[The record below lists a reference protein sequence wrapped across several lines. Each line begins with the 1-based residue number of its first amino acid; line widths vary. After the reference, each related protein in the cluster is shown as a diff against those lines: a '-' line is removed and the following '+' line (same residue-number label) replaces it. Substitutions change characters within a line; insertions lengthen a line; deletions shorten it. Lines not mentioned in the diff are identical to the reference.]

1 MDVKTVSVCESI
13 KLTENKVYLGTFTF
27 AANSPSQAMLW
38 PLVLVLSW
46 CKRSPLCLQCDLWVK
61 GRLHVQGSDCS
72 ILGNVT
78 RICCSVPVF
87 LSFFHPIPPAFH
99 WICCSTFDCNG
110 ICESREGCIRSKG
123 LIESLGEK
131 PFNFMLSSLGFLC
144 FFHPTPLHF
153 VVQYRIFMLFSPQ
166 PTAFHWIRCNA
177 LHYVAM
183 GFVGQDKLHVQQGFD
198 LSSWGKRLFNFIKS
212 GTEKIRDQL

>member
-1 MDVKTVSVCESI
+1 M
-13 KLTENKVYLGTFTF
+13 
-27 AANSPSQAMLW
+27 
-38 PLVLVLSW
+38 
-46 CKRSPLCLQCDLWVK
+46 
-61 GRLHVQGSDCS
+61 QGSDCS

-131 PFNFMLSSLGFLC
+131 LFNFLLSSLGFLC
-144 FFHPTPLHF
+144 FFHPTPCTL
-153 VVQYRIFMLFSPQ
+153 LFSIGFLCF
-166 PTAFHWIRCNA
+166 FHHNPLRFIEFVATLSIMLQWDLWVKTSCMCNKG
-177 LHYVAM
+177 LIWVVEGNGY
-183 GFVGQDKLHVQQGFD
+183 
-198 LSSWGKRLFNFIKS
+198 STS
-212 GTEKIRDQL
+212 